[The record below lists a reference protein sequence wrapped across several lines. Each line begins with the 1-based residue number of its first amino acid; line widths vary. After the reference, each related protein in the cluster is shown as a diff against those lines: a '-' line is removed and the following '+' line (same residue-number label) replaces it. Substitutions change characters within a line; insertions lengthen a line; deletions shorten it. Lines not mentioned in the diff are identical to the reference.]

1 MHQQIINNIAEICY
15 QQGIQKAIIS
25 PGSRNAPLT
34 LAFVRHPKI
43 QCFSI
48 SDERSAAFIGIGMAQ
63 AAQKTV
69 ALICTSG
76 SAALN
81 YAPAVAEAFFQ
92 EIPLL
97 IITAD
102 RPPEWIDQWDGQTIR
117 QENIYGKHIKK
128 SFNVPVDLSH
138 KDAVWQTY
146 RAINEAALST
156 QSDVKGPVHIN
167 IPFREPFYPAKE
179 VDWIYDP
186 KINLIKSVIGVKKL
200 NKQQSENIINE
211 FNNISKIAFVLGQQ
225 EYSSDFLKKIDTI
238 SQQLNI
244 AVFADIISNGYELK
258 NAIHLPDSVCMPMLK
273 VANDSEVPELII
285 SFGKSIISKNLKMF
299 LRNHVS
305 QQWHVKEYQQFV
317 SDPFQILHKEIDC
330 NPELFLDTLSK
341 AETKS
346 EDLLTQWKE
355 RNKRTQQKSYKY
367 LTRQK
372 QFNEFSALQFLI
384 NGLPKNAH
392 LHLANSLSVRYA
404 NFIGLKGKNSIKV
417 WANRGTSG
425 IDGSNST
432 AMGHALSAKENQHF
446 LITGDVAFFYDRNA
460 FWHKYPYPNL
470 KIILL
475 NNHGGSIFRMIPG
488 PRDQAELE
496 EYFETEQKLNAK
508 SLSKE
513 FNIQHFEVNN
523 YNELDTYTDTFFTT
537 AEAAILEINSDS
549 KINQQIFEDFKKHI
563 QQ

>member
-15 QQGIQKAIIS
+15 QQGVEKAIIS

-43 QCFSI
+43 QCYSI

-63 AAQKTV
+63 ATQKTV

-81 YAPAVAEAFFQ
+81 YSPAVAEAFFQ

-179 VDWIYDP
+179 IDWTYDP
-186 KINLIKSVIGVKKL
+186 KINLIKSVSGIKKL
-200 NKQQSENIINE
+200 NSQQSENIINE

-225 EYSSDFLKKIDTI
+225 EYTSDFLKKIDTI

-273 VANDSEVPELII
+273 VVNDSEVPELII

-355 RNKRTQQKSYKY
+355 RNKRIQQKSYKY
-367 LTRQK
+367 LTGQK

-384 NGLPKNAH
+384 NSLPKNTH

-404 NFIGLKGKNSIKV
+404 NFIGLKDLTGINV

-432 AMGHALSAKENQHF
+432 AMGHALSSNEKEHV

-488 PRDQAELE
+488 PREQAELE

-523 YNELDTYTDTFFTT
+523 YNQLDTYIDTFFTT
-537 AEAAILEINSDS
+537 TEAAILEINSDS